1 MATTIGQHPITTFTS
16 PTNGTSPI
24 DADEVRD
31 NDNAVRTA
39 YNAHDEDTG
48 IHVQSSTLGARP
60 AAGTQ
65 GRKWIS
71 VDSVSAPTQVQL
83 NYDGG
88 SAWYALNYFPGA
100 VTVAAGGIAV
110 TGNSTITGTLGGLT
124 GLTVA
129 SGGAAITGNSTI
141 TGVTTVTAAS
151 SEVDIFLTR
160 TGTSAL
166 AVYLYNAG
174 IGMGLYDQTNART
187 VFNYD
192 PTVNSFTVAGTTT
205 LSNAVTVST
214 GGIAVTGNS
223 TITGTLGGLTGLTVA
238 SGGASLGGGATITG
252 SAIVTADLTVD
263 TSTLKVDSANNRV
276 GIGTATPAVPL
287 DVAGGSTTNALV
299 VTTTGAIQQSIRY
312 DGSNRLDIS
321 VSSGG
326 AVTYEAVG
334 ASAAHTFNDPV
345 RVNAAGGLALAVSS
359 TTQLLVMPN
368 DSGSSAAGKAM
379 EYRTDGTGADLRAH
393 TFLVNNGN
401 FAGEFASS
409 TTADDTFLLVFD
421 YTGAQMKRVTRGAAD
436 SGGTGFRLLRIA
448 N

>member
-65 GRKWIS
+65 GRKWLS

-129 SGGAAITGNSTI
+129 SGGASVTGTI
-141 TGVTTVTAAS
+141 VAVTGVDTDSLRMRTTGG
-151 SEVDIFLTR
+151 LTVANAV
-160 TGTSAL
+160 GTSML
-166 AVYLYNAG
+166 TLNHSSGLFTSIFGMAVSAG
-174 IGMGLYDQTNART
+174 GI
-187 VFNYD
+187 
-192 PTVNSFTVAGTTT
+192 
-205 LSNAVTVST
+205 TVSAD
-214 GGIAVTGNS
+214 GITVTGNS
-223 TITGTLGGLTGLTVA
+223 TITGSLGGLTGLTVA
-238 SGGASLGGGATITG
+238 SGGASIGGGATITG

-276 GIGTATPAVPL
+276 GVGTASPAVPL
-287 DVAGGSTTNALV
+287 DVAAGSTTNALV
-299 VTTTGAIQQSIRY
+299 VTTTGAIQQSLRY
-312 DGSNRLDIS
+312 DGSNRLDVS
-321 VSSGG
+321 VGASG
-326 AVTYEAVG
+326 AVTFDAVG
-334 ASAAHTFNDPV
+334 ADASVSFADEVAV
-345 RVNAAGGLALAVSS
+345 GGATVSS
-359 TTQLLVMPN
+359 TTALMTP
-368 DSGSSAAGKAM
+368 A
-379 EYRTDGTGADLRAH
+379 
-393 TFLVNNGN
+393 
-401 FAGEFASS
+401 S
-409 TTADDTFLLVFD
+409 TTGV
-421 YTGAQMKRVTRGAAD
+421 
-436 SGGTGFRLLRIA
+436 SSLRIPHGTA
-448 N
+448 PASPVNGDVWTDTLAMYVRINGVTKTIAFV